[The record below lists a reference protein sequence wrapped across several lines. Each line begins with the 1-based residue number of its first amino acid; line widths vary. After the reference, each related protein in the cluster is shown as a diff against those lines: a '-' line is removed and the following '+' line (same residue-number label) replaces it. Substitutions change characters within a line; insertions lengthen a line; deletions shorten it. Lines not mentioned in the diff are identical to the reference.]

1 MAAHIK
7 YLQPKE
13 KQAKQQDLLELQL
26 VLERFPELNEKDISS
41 LVWKIKRE
49 NKLNNPNTWTFI
61 MISPEQNF
69 AVVKWLNKNS
79 KRRNEAVLLWALL
92 FDNVHR
98 ETGQIMLT
106 RQEIANKLKIQSANV
121 TRIMTELESI
131 NAILKKKDGRNIIY
145 YMNPNVA
152 NHYPQEIRENT
163 QKETPKLSIIDGGLY
178 NK

>member
-1 MAAHIK
+1 MAAYIK
-7 YLQPKE
+7 RLLPKE
-13 KQAKQQDLLELQL
+13 KQDKQQDLLVLQA

-49 NKLNNPNTWTFI
+49 NKLNDPNTWTFI

-69 AVVKWLNKNS
+69 SVVKWLNENS

-106 RQEIANKLKIQSANV
+106 RQEIANELKIQSANV

-131 NAILKKKDGRNIIY
+131 NAILKKKEGRSVIY

-152 NHYPQEIRENT
+152 NHYPQEIRN
-163 QKETPKLSIIDGGLY
+163 QKQKNTPKLKLLNGGLI
-178 NK
+178 